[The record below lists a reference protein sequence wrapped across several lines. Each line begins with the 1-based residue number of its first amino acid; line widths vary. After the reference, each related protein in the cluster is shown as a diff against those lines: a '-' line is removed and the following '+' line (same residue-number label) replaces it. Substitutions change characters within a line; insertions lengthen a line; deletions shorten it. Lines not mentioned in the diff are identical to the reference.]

1 MEEPASKSFVFDA
14 EGTADLMS
22 GLRADLAD
30 LDYVA
35 SAFLLFATGV
45 AVVPFSPER
54 LGAIR
59 PLLVR
64 RERMEHAL
72 TAIYSASLAG
82 HHSVSKRYN
91 GSYRERAHFSNE
103 PRHPSAWR
111 PVALQFPRLD
121 AQRLRA
127 LNRPPRRL

>member
-1 MEEPASKSFVFDA
+1 MGEPANKLFVFDA

-35 SAFLLFATGV
+35 SAFLSLATGV
-45 AVVPFSPER
+45 AVVPAIFER

-64 RERMEHAL
+64 GERMEHAL
-72 TAIYSASLAG
+72 TTI
-82 HHSVSKRYN
+82 
-91 GSYRERAHFSNE
+91 
-103 PRHPSAWR
+103 
-111 PVALQFPRLD
+111 
-121 AQRLRA
+121 
-127 LNRPPRRL
+127 

>member
-1 MEEPASKSFVFDA
+1 MGEPASKSFVFDA

-45 AVVPFSPER
+45 LGIPAIFER

-59 PLLVR
+59 PLLDPR
-64 RERMEHAL
+64 WAHAHGARACAHLFGFFSGSPQRKRE
-72 TAIYSASLAG
+72 
-82 HHSVSKRYN
+82 
-91 GSYRERAHFSNE
+91 
-103 PRHPSAWR
+103 
-111 PVALQFPRLD
+111 
-121 AQRLRA
+121 
-127 LNRPPRRL
+127 

>member
-1 MEEPASKSFVFDA
+1 MGEPASKWFFFDA

-30 LDYVA
+30 LDYVT

-45 AVVPFSPER
+45 LGIPAILER

-64 RERMEHAL
+64 NERMERAL
-72 TAIYSASLAG
+72 VMNYSAPC
-82 HHSVSKRYN
+82 HHSGNAR
-91 GSYRERAHFSNE
+91 GQESYRERAHFSNGLS
-103 PRHPSAWR
+103 PPSPFGVR
-111 PVALQFPRLD
+111 PV
-121 AQRLRA
+121 
-127 LNRPPRRL
+127 RPPFWCPTGPTPLLSIKGIPI

>member
-1 MEEPASKSFVFDA
+1 MGEPANKSFVFDA

-35 SAFLLFATGV
+35 SAFLSLATGV

-54 LGAIR
+54 LGAIK

-64 RERMEHAL
+64 GMRMEHA
-72 TAIYSASLAG
+72 
-82 HHSVSKRYN
+82 
-91 GSYRERAHFSNE
+91 RA
-103 PRHPSAWR
+103 A
-111 PVALQFPRLD
+111 V
-121 AQRLRA
+121 
-127 LNRPPRRL
+127 

>member
-1 MEEPASKSFVFDA
+1 MGEPASKSFVFDA

-35 SAFLLFATGV
+35 SAFLSLATGV
-45 AVVPFSPER
+45 AGIPPIFER

-72 TAIYSASLAG
+72 TAI
-82 HHSVSKRYN
+82 
-91 GSYRERAHFSNE
+91 
-103 PRHPSAWR
+103 
-111 PVALQFPRLD
+111 
-121 AQRLRA
+121 
-127 LNRPPRRL
+127 

>member
-1 MEEPASKSFVFDA
+1 MGEPASKSFVSDA

-59 PLLVR
+59 PLLDGR
-64 RERMEHAL
+64 MRMERAHAP
-72 TAIYSASLAG
+72 TYSASSAG
-82 HHSVSKRYN
+82 HHSISKRYI
-91 GSYRERAHFSNE
+91 GSYREKAHFANGSG
-103 PRHPSAWR
+103 HPSS
-111 PVALQFPRLD
+111 PPPSPPPSFPPLF
-121 AQRLRA
+121 L
-127 LNRPPRRL
+127 LP

>member
-1 MEEPASKSFVFDA
+1 MGEPASKSFVFDA

-45 AVVPFSPER
+45 LGIPAIFER

-59 PLLVR
+59 LLLDGGM
-64 RERMEHAL
+64 RMEHA
-72 TAIYSASLAG
+72 
-82 HHSVSKRYN
+82 
-91 GSYRERAHFSNE
+91 RA
-103 PRHPSAWR
+103 A
-111 PVALQFPRLD
+111 V
-121 AQRLRA
+121 
-127 LNRPPRRL
+127 

>member
-1 MEEPASKSFVFDA
+1 MGEPASKWFVVDA

-35 SAFLLFATGV
+35 SVFLSLATGTLGIP
-45 AVVPFSPER
+45 AILER
-54 LGAIR
+54 LGAIK

-72 TAIYSASLAG
+72 TAIYSASSAG
-82 HHSVSKRYN
+82 HHSGNAR
-91 GSYRERAHFSNE
+91 GIG
-103 PRHPSAWR
+103 
-111 PVALQFPRLD
+111 ALR
-121 AQRLRA
+121 
-127 LNRPPRRL
+127 